1 MFGVLILA
9 VVAFAISPL
18 IAEGE
23 KTDSS
28 EKTDADKTSCSAKAD
43 KASCGISAKHASAE
57 SKGHCSESD
66 MKACA
71 EKAGMTLEEY
81 KANHKDHAVRTIS
94 IDGMTCGGCENSIKE
109 ALLKVDGVNRVI
121 SISHIDKNA
130 IVCVDASKNSNEA
143 LIKAVTD
150 KGYSAEIIPA
160 VAKSE
165 SSANPKKV
173 NSKSCGS
180 REKDSCCSKKEE
192 SST

>member
-1 MFGVLILA
+1 MILA

-28 EKTDADKTSCSAKAD
+28 KKTDAEKRSCSAKAD
-43 KASCGISAKHASAE
+43 KASCSASANQALAE
-57 SKGHCSESD
+57 SKGHCSEAD

-71 EKAGMTLEEY
+71 EKAGMTVEEY
-81 KANHKDHAVRTIS
+81 KAKHKDHAMRTIS
-94 IDGMTCGGCENSIKE
+94 IEGMTCGSCENSVKE
-109 ALLKVDGVNRVI
+109 ALMKVDGVNRVV
-121 SISHIDKNA
+121 SISHVDKNA
-130 IVCVDASKNSNEA
+130 IVCVDATKNSNEA
-143 LIKAVTD
+143 LVKAVAD

-160 VAKSE
+160 VAKTEGSTD
-165 SSANPKKV
+165 SKKV

-180 REKDSCCSKKEE
+180 KDKSSCGSKKEE